1 MTAALT
7 IRVEL
12 ALSSSAEDLLSRLLR
27 QDGAPKSIDTA
38 PIYDVLIAM
47 EERVEALHAAVQRA
61 WQQPKAPVV
70 DPEPVKNSAPASAQ
84 NWFRTTSSQRAALL
98 LRVDGGMKPKDLA
111 AELGVRLKSLHDT
124 IYRARQERKLAD
136 GAEAS
141 TAQPEPAP
149 APPPSPA
156 QQAATTVRTLDQHRA
171 VSREVSEAVAAPPV
185 QAAESPQYG
194 QAKPVQ
200 KSAEAIRSNLP
211 PVPKPSAPAPR
222 QVVQELAAQMSEAER
237 QGGLTRLP
245 TMAEMASTGVQ
256 ISFLN
261 IGAASTWLKANGH
274 SVQRS
279 GPRSFKINGTT
290 VDSSTFVTRAERIAR
305 EHAMKILKERRAG

>member
-38 PIYDVLIAM
+38 PIYEVLIAM

-70 DPEPVKNSAPASAQ
+70 DPEPVKEDFQKPSKTRFQSTPE
-84 NWFRTTSSQRAALL
+84 QRAAIL
-98 LRVDGGMKPKDLA
+98 LRSDQGAKSRDIA
-111 AELGVRLKSLHDT
+111 AELGVPFKTVDNT
-124 IYRARQERKLAD
+124 VFRARKARRLEWAQLAK
-136 GAEAS
+136 
-141 TAQPEPAP
+141 TPQPQPEPAP
-149 APPPSPA
+149 PPSIK
-156 QQAATTVRTLDQHRA
+156 
-171 VSREVSEAVAAPPV
+171 EVDPSLPR
-185 QAAESPQYG
+185 QTKGGESGYYP
-194 QAKPVQ
+194 QAKPPHADPIQ
-200 KSAEAIRSNLP
+200 ASAAVVSGNLP

-245 TMAEMASTGVQ
+245 TIAEMASTGVQ
-256 ISFLN
+256 INFLN

-274 SVQRS
+274 SVARS

-305 EHAMKILKERRAG
+305 EQAMKILKERRAG